1 MGEYTLKKDDIL
13 SGRVFEDTI
22 CYCANSI
29 DIHKK
34 NNIKYVPTK
43 DDVIYTIPYRSL
55 VVKECD
61 NVLVAGR
68 CLSAE
73 REAMAAVR
81 VMSPCV
87 AMGEAAG
94 IAASIAARKN
104 IPARDVNY
112 NELKEKLLTTGAYL
126 GD

>member
-1 MGEYTLKKDDIL
+1 
-13 SGRVFEDTI
+13 
-22 CYCANSI
+22 
-29 DIHKK
+29 
-34 NNIKYVPTK
+34 
-43 DDVIYTIPYRSL
+43 
-55 VVKECD
+55 
-61 NVLVAGR
+61 
-68 CLSAE
+68 
-73 REAMAAVR
+73 MAAVR

-112 NELKEKLLTTGAYL
+112 NELKEKLLNNGAYL